1 MKQYILISDRWSRE
15 SSVQCTFADL
25 QEQAK
30 VYGGPV
36 TVEEV
41 IRHGQDVVIDNTGE
55 VIAEEIN

>member
-1 MKQYILISDRWSRE
+1 MKGS
-15 SSVQCTFADL
+15 
-25 QEQAK
+25 
-30 VYGGPV
+30 PV